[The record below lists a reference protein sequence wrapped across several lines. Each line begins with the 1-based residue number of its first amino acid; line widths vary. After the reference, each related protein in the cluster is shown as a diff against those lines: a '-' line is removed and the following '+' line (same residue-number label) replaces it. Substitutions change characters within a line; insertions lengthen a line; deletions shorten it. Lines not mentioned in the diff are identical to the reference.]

1 MDGNDASAST
11 SSGRKNNVDIDIEFE
26 VNVIPKEGG
35 SDGGTTPVNPEC
47 PDPEPQEPMNCAVNT
62 VHTWNSAAME
72 CTAEST
78 TTCDG
83 KTFSPVTVTAT

>member
-1 MDGNDASAST
+1 MDGNDASEST

-26 VNVIPKEGG
+26 VNVTPKEGG
-35 SDGGTTPVNPEC
+35 SDGGTTPPSEC
-47 PDPEPQEPMNCAVNT
+47 PNPPDQCDVTT
-62 VHTWNSAAME
+62 VHTWDNAAME
-72 CTAEST
+72 CSAEKT

>member
-1 MDGNDASAST
+1 MDGNDASEST

-35 SDGGTTPVNPEC
+35 SDGGTNCPVPPE
-47 PDPEPQEPMNCAVNT
+47 NCTVDL
-62 VHTWNSAAME
+62 VHTWDNAAME

-78 TTCDG
+78 ATCDG
-83 KTFSPVTVTAT
+83 KAFPPVTVTAT

>member
-1 MDGNDASAST
+1 MDGNDASGST

-26 VNVIPKEGG
+26 VNVVPKEG
-35 SDGGTTPVNPEC
+35 DGTTTTPVNPNC
-47 PDPEPQEPMNCAVNT
+47 PDPEPEKPEQCDVNT
-62 VHTWNSAAME
+62 VHTWDNVAME
-72 CTAEST
+72 CSAEST